1 MGKGRTN
8 LTDETV
14 GDEPAAEVLEA
25 PAVPVAGALRV
36 TQAEMDRCIEQHKLV
51 LETLIR
57 SPGGSPAD
65 GGILTIIKTID
76 ALRRLPTQG

>member
-1 MGKGRTN
+1 MAKGRTD
-8 LTDETV
+8 LTIDTV
-14 GDEPAAEVLEA
+14 GDDPPFDIVEA
-25 PAVPVAGALRV
+25 PRPVVVGALRV
-36 TQAEMDRCIEQHKLV
+36 TQAEMNACIERHTAV

-65 GGILTIIKTID
+65 GGILTLIRTID